1 MKFIFV
7 HRHEVFLATSKKLA
21 SNCYSV
27 NGYKEVKINE
37 EMKLSTLHIFRYFA
51 INVNN
56 FY

>member
-27 NGYKEVKINE
+27 NGYKEVKIYE
-37 EMKLSTLHIFRYFA
+37 EMKLSTSDTY
-51 INVNN
+51 
-56 FY
+56 

>member
-7 HRHEVFLATSKKLA
+7 HRHEVSLATSKKLA

-37 EMKLSTLHIFRYFA
+37 EMKLYNISRLIQNIYLFL
-51 INVNN
+51 
-56 FY
+56 